1 MDLGERIKKAR
12 KQKGWT
18 QDRLAREVDK
28 VSPQSVSQW
37 ETGASMPDLLI
48 CGKLSMLLGIPA
60 EAFLGI
66 EERVDKSKL
75 VYHDRMF
82 SEEHMYTFVKSAAS
96 SMYMENTLKALPLMK
111 EMHEGK
117 YRKSKRPDGEK
128 IPYIYHP
135 LMIACHA
142 LAMGLKDDT
151 LIAAILLH
159 DVVEDSPVTV
169 QDLKARGFAEAV
181 VAAVDA
187 VTKKG
192 AAKAHDPKALA
203 AYYAEIAKNPYAC
216 MVKVLDRCNNV
227 SCMALGF
234 SKQHMVNYIVE
245 AETYILPL
253 LDKIKDEVPE
263 YHDAAFLIKYQMRSV
278 METVKRLV

>member
-1 MDLGERIKKAR
+1 MNLGEQIKQAR

-18 QDRLAREVDK
+18 QEQLAAK
-28 VSPQSVSQW
+28 FKFSPQTISYW
-37 ETGASMPDLLI
+37 EKGTSEPDLET
-48 CGKLSMLLGIPA
+48 CGKLSRLLGIPA
-60 EAFLGI
+60 EVFLGL
-66 EERVDKSKL
+66 EERMDKSKV

-96 SMYMENTLKALPLMK
+96 TSHMEDTLKALPLMK
-111 EMHEGK
+111 EMHAGK
-117 YRKSKRPDGEK
+117 FRKNTRVGGEQ

-159 DVVEDSPVTV
+159 DVVEDSPVTAD
-169 QDLKARGFAEAV
+169 DLKARGFSEAV
-181 VAAVDA
+181 VSTVDA

-192 AAKAHDPKALA
+192 AAKAHDSKALA
-203 AYYAEIAKNPYAC
+203 AYYAEIAQHPYAC
-216 MVKVLDRCNNV
+216 MVKVLDRCNNL

-234 SKQHMVNYIVE
+234 DEQHMVDYIVE

-263 YHDAAFLIKYQMRSV
+263 YHDAAFLIKYQMLSV

>member
-1 MDLGERIKKAR
+1 MKLGERIKEAR
-12 KQKGWT
+12 KQHKLT
-18 QDRLAREVDK
+18 QAQLAEEIG
-28 VSPQSVSQW
+28 VSTQAFNYW
-37 ETGASMPDLLI
+37 ETGKTEPDLET
-48 CGKLSMLLGIPA
+48 CGKLSRLLGIPA
-60 EAFLGI
+60 EVFLGI
-66 EERVDKSKL
+66 EADKSNI

-96 SMYMENTLKALPLMK
+96 TFHMENTLKALPLMK
-111 EMHEGK
+111 EMHAGK
-117 YRKSKRPDGEK
+117 FRKNTRVGGEQ

-159 DVVEDSPVTV
+159 DVVEDSPVTAD
-169 QDLKARGFAEAV
+169 DLKARGFSEAV
-181 VAAVDA
+181 VSTVDA

-192 AAKAHDPKALA
+192 AAKAHDSKALA
-203 AYYAEIAKNPYAC
+203 AYYAEIAQHPYAC
-216 MVKVLDRCNNV
+216 MVKVLDRCNNL

-234 SKQHMVNYIVE
+234 DEQHMVDYIVE

-278 METVKRLV
+278 METVKRLL